1 MLGERYEK
9 LKVRA
14 IRMSSAIEQ
23 HKRTALDLKQQFLDK
38 KEELQKN
45 QQSSLIQDSA
55 IQTLK
60 EIVDRMSSEHIERVV
75 NLLTYALQTVFF
87 DKEYSVEL
95 LMGDKRNAK
104 TAEFYLVENR
114 DKQVVRT
121 EFEDGIGGG
130 IQVVVGFVL
139 QVFYIEYFGLSPI
152 MFLDESFSQLSDVYI
167 PYLKE
172 LLNQL
177 ADRLGFIFVLVSHDS
192 RLIYGAKK
200 TYLMNDGVATVVDEK
215 TAVKVASG
223 TSTGGGD
230 K

>member
-1 MLGERYEK
+1 
-9 LKVRA
+9 
-14 IRMSSAIEQ
+14 
-23 HKRTALDLKQQFLDK
+23 
-38 KEELQKN
+38 
-45 QQSSLIQDSA
+45 
-55 IQTLK
+55 
-60 EIVDRMSSEHIERVV
+60 MSSEHIERVV

-152 MFLDESFSQLSDVYI
+152 MFLDESFSQLSDV
-167 PYLKE
+167 
-172 LLNQL
+172 
-177 ADRLGFIFVLVSHDS
+177 
-192 RLIYGAKK
+192 
-200 TYLMNDGVATVVDEK
+200 
-215 TAVKVASG
+215 SG
-223 TSTGGGD
+223 P
-230 K
+230 

>member
-1 MLGERYEK
+1 MTISERYDA
-9 LKVRA
+9 LKVKA
-14 IRMSSAIEQ
+14 IRTATAIDQ
-23 HKRTALDLKQQFLDK
+23 HRRTALDLRQQFQDK
-38 KEELQKN
+38 KQEYEDN
-45 QQSSLIQDSA
+45 SESLVIQDSA

-104 TAEFYLVENR
+104 TAEFFLVERR
-114 DKQVVRT
+114 DNTVVRT

-172 LLNQL
+172 FLNQL
-177 ADRLGFIFVLVSHDS
+177 AEKMGFIFVLVSHDS

-200 TYLMNDGVATVVDEK
+200 TYLMEEGSASQIDEK
-215 TAVKVASG
+215 TAVKVVTKASLEG
-223 TSTGGGD
+223 